1 MKDLSIF
8 CNQFHVL
15 FGSGI
20 SIFDTINI
28 LQEQTCNKKIKNS
41 LSNISLEIQKGSEL
55 SDAMRRYIKF
65 YPTFMLNM
73 IKIGEESGRLE
84 EILESLANY
93 YQRESNIRGK
103 LKSAMAY
110 PVIIFIITSI
120 ISVAMIAKVVPIYTN
135 ILIGMGAELPFV
147 TRIIISISG
156 VINNDFFVILII
168 LLLCIFSVRTYV
180 KTPKGKYNYD
190 SLKLHVPIISKL
202 YTKALCSK
210 FSRCMSVLISSG
222 ITLNG
227 ATGLAIDVLD
237 NTYAKA
243 KLKKIEKDIEE
254 GINISK
260 ALTRTGF
267 FPRILI
273 SMVSV
278 GEETGRLDE
287 MLNKSAEIF
296 ESEVSEGIEK
306 VTVMV
311 QPAMILLLSAIVGV
325 IILSIMLPMYS
336 IMDNMG

>member
-1 MKDLSIF
+1 M
-8 CNQFHVL
+8 L
-15 FGSGI
+15 FISGI

-28 LQEQTCNKKIKNS
+28 LQEQTCNIKIKNS
-41 LSNISLEIQKGSEL
+41 LKDISLDVQKGTEL
-55 SDAMRRYIKF
+55 SDAMRRYIKL

-84 EILESLANY
+84 EILKSLADY
-93 YQRESNIRGK
+93 YKRESNIRGK

-147 TRIIISISG
+147 TKIVISISE
-156 VINNDFFVILII
+156 VVNKDFFLII
-168 LLLCIFSVRTYV
+168 ILLLLCIFSIRTYI
-180 KTPKGKYNYD
+180 KTSKGKYKYD
-190 SLKLHVPIISKL
+190 SFKLHVPIFSKL
-202 YTKALCSK
+202 YNKALCSR

-260 ALTRTGF
+260 ALTSTGF

-287 MLNKSAEIF
+287 MLNKAAEIF
-296 ESEVSEGIEK
+296 ETEVSEGIDK

-311 QPAMILLLSAIVGV
+311 QPAMILVLSVIVGV